1 MAEVYME
8 DDVVHEF
15 LVESEEN
22 LTRLDREIVIL
33 EQQPGDASLLA
44 GIFRT
49 FHTIKGTCGFLG
61 FPILEKLTHQ
71 AENLLSDLRS
81 GLIPA
86 TPPVIS
92 LILEAVDG
100 IRNILRGIGETGK
113 EPSFDYTELIRRLG
127 EAVQSA
133 GDAARPASPSVDEAS
148 PDSAIDTAVAGPRA
162 GPESPT
168 ADKGVFADT
177 TIRVDVHLLDK
188 LMNLVGELVLARN
201 QILQY
206 KDRQEDAMLNAT
218 SQRLNLITSE
228 LQESVMKTRMQ
239 PIGVV
244 WSKLPRLVR
253 DLSKCLNKQV
263 ELKMEGAG
271 TELDRTIIEA
281 IKDPLTHLIRNCC
294 DHGIETPESR
304 APRFA

>member
-1 MAEVYME
+1 MAEVHLE

-33 EQQPGDASLLA
+33 EQQPGHAGLLA
-44 GIFRT
+44 SIFRT

-71 AENLLSDLRS
+71 AENLLSHLRS
-81 GLIPA
+81 GALPA
-86 TPPVIS
+86 TPPVIT
-92 LILEAVDG
+92 LILESVDA
-100 IRNILRGIGETGK
+100 IRKILAWIGEWGH
-113 EPSFDYTELIRRLG
+113 EPAHDYAELIGRLG
-127 EAVQSA
+127 EAVNLSKAPAPPA
-133 GDAARPASPSVDEAS
+133 G
-148 PDSAIDTAVAGPRA
+148 AVAAPA
-162 GPESPT
+162 PSEPEPAATEKSSFT
-168 ADKGVFADT
+168 DN
-177 TIRVDVHLLDK
+177 TIRVDVNLLDK

-206 KDRQEDAMLNAT
+206 KDRHEDAVLNAT

-244 WSKLPRLVR
+244 WNKLPRVVR
-253 DLSKCLNKQV
+253 DMAMSLGKQI
-263 ELKMEGAG
+263 LLQMDGAE

-281 IKDPLTHLIRNCC
+281 IKDPLMHVVRNSC
-294 DHGIETPESR
+294 DHGIEIPEVRIR
-304 APRFA
+304 AGKPPQGILT